1 MSSKVPLYFLTR
13 QSANGIHSIRL
24 IAWVSLKSIGRY
36 LLPVRAV
43 VDTGS
48 PISLIPFKIW
58 GQALVT
64 RGEIDVVRSIADRPE
79 CDLEVTH
86 GQITISL
93 LDDNWN
99 EIVTDWTI
107 QADLCHTSEMP
118 IILGMHDFLSQGRLM
133 MDYPAN
139 EAWLEL

>member
-1 MSSKVPLYFLTR
+1 MSSKVPLHFLIE
-13 QSANGIHSIRL
+13 QSTDDIPSIRL
-24 IAWVSLKSIGRY
+24 MAWVSFKSIEGY
-36 LLPVRAV
+36 LYPMKAII
-43 VDTGS
+43 DTGA
-48 PISLIPFKIW
+48 PVSLIPFKVW
-58 GQALVT
+58 GRAMVT
-64 RGEIDVVRSIADRPE
+64 MGKPATIPSISDRPE